1 MKPVLTRRQLARS
14 KLVSGLFL
22 FVMCVTFT
30 VNYAAAELK
39 PYSIKS
45 GPQTKPYLW

>member
-1 MKPVLTRRQLARS
+1 MKRVLTARQLART

-30 VNYAAAELK
+30 VNYASAEMK
-39 PYSIKS
+39 MY
-45 GPQTKPYLW
+45 GT